1 MANALIFHKV
11 VSSTL
16 KSDKEKPVT
25 HWSIDSTSMIA
36 PLIDRLAQE
45 KPIAHGLAVGLE
57 SATSWIGEWQSVT
70 VNELETWAFTKR
82 YDLAVI
88 GLFALNYGDKSILSK
103 PKQSGDVIDA
113 DNLDS
118 SLHHHAYEQPTDIN
132 SVLIHG
138 LTRLRD
144 LLARRVLVLAIPEFT
159 PLLRSLGFSQIE
171 HIEDAN
177 IIIWQFNILSY
188 KQVPDWLNSKY
199 WANPENWGKYRW

>member
-1 MANALIFHKV
+1 MTN
-11 VSSTL
+11 
-16 KSDKEKPVT
+16 
-25 HWSIDSTSMIA
+25 WSVDSTSMIA

-45 KPIAHGLAVGLE
+45 KPISQGLSVGLKP
-57 SATSWIGEWQSVT
+57 AANWVGEWQSIT

-88 GLFALNYGDKSILSK
+88 GLFELNYGDKTILSK
-103 PKQSGDVIDA
+103 PNPNSAAIDA
-113 DNLDS
+113 DNLDNP
-118 SLHHHAYEQPTDIN
+118 LQHHAFAQPVITDT
-132 SVLIHG
+132 VLTHG

-144 LLARRVLVLAIPEFT
+144 LLARRVLVLSHPDYT

-171 HIEDAN
+171 FIENAN
-177 IIIWQFNILSY
+177 MIIWQFNILSY